1 MAKYPEKAR
10 HEAASVMAASASGLL
25 SQAHDPDLVL
35 HLIGTHHGCGRP
47 FFPVWEEDPSI
58 TIHIEAEGESFETSS
73 GRALAR
79 IDSGWV
85 DRFALLNRRY
95 GYWGL
100 SYLEAIL
107 RRADCVQSRKEE
119 QDGASKAH
127 SA

>member
-1 MAKYPEKAR
+1 
-10 HEAASVMAASASGLL
+10 MAACASGLL
-25 SQAHDPDLVL
+25 SEAHDRDLVL

-47 FFPVWEEDPSI
+47 FFPVWDDEPGF
-58 TIHIEAEGESFETSS
+58 TVLVEAEGKSFETSS
-73 GRALAR
+73 GKELAR

-100 SYLEAIL
+100 AYLEAIL
-107 RRADCVQSRKEE
+107 RRADCMQSRREE
-119 QDGASKAH
+119 QIAATKTH